1 MLRSNRAI
9 HLGKRD
15 PKFVDHPI
23 RVEAEMRCR
32 LKLGDEGVLDQFRTK
47 TSPGW
52 FPYGRPAL
60 FHPSQQEA
68 ITTICHSCFDIH
80 PSGRARERA
89 PYFTALVQSSF
100 RTMARG
106 SAAAGATSISALRI
120 SICGA
125 AAVMKGFDAS
135 PQDCRQ
141 LGLGPIGLQP
151 AHHGRGR
158 GLVIDFRW
166 LCGHPRCFERLR
178 DFAKLSPVRSP
189 GCF

>member
-1 MLRSNRAI
+1 VLRSNRAI

-60 FHPSQQEA
+60 FNPSQQEA

-80 PSGRARERA
+80 PSGRARESTVFYGIGAKFIQNHGERECCGGRHFDIGA
-89 PYFTALVQSSF
+89 SHLDSAVQPP
-100 RTMARG
+100 
-106 SAAAGATSISALRI
+106 L
-120 SICGA
+120 
-125 AAVMKGFDAS
+125 
-135 PQDCRQ
+135 
-141 LGLGPIGLQP
+141 
-151 AHHGRGR
+151 
-158 GLVIDFRW
+158 
-166 LCGHPRCFERLR
+166 
-178 DFAKLSPVRSP
+178 
-189 GCF
+189 